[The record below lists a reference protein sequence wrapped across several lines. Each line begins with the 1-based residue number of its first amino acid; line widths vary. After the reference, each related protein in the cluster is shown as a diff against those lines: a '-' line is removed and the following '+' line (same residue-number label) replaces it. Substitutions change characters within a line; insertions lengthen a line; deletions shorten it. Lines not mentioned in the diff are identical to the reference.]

1 MSSQPKPSA
10 RPTGLPAGVEAGP
23 LGKRFL
29 AQLIDASVPI
39 VIGLVASAIN
49 ARVEDGSAA
58 AVTTTVLAWVLGL
71 AWFGLVWWMV
81 ATRAAGPGMR
91 AMKLQL
97 VGLRNGRPIGWGRF
111 LGRTLI
117 LAALSATV
125 VGLVVM
131 LVLLVQHRRN
141 QGWHDLAVDSVVI
154 KQRSLPPR
162 RRSQPAGS
170 QSKPVPSR
178 PAAVK
183 PGGGAPA
190 SSGRPLA
197 PSATA
202 EVATGMGAG
211 ASAMASA
218 PVSADSVRIRNRQ
231 PSSAPAP
238 TQSIPRATDAGRP
251 LGAGWFAV
259 LDDGRELA
267 VSGLV
272 LLGRN
277 PQARPGEDDA
287 ELIKVADETR
297 TVSKTHLAL
306 GVDATG
312 LFVMDRGSTNG
323 TTLTTVA
330 DGSKPCPAGD
340 VVPAT
345 EGIVSFGDHWL
356 RIERRGD
363 R

>member
-1 MSSQPKPSA
+1 MSSQPKPPA

-29 AQLIDASVPI
+29 AQLIDASVPT
-39 VIGLVASAIN
+39 VVGLVAAAIN
-49 ARVEDGSAA
+49 ARLEAGSAT

-71 AWFGLVWWMV
+71 AWFVLVWWMV
-81 ATRAAGPGMR
+81 ATRAATPGMR

-111 LGRTLI
+111 LGRSLI

-131 LVLLVQHRRN
+131 LVFLVQHRRK
-141 QGWHDLAVDSVVI
+141 QGWHDLAVDSVLI
-154 KQRSLPPR
+154 KRRSLPPR
-162 RRSQPAGS
+162 RPNQPSASQP
-170 QSKPVPSR
+170 KPIGSR
-178 PAAVK
+178 PAAAVK
-183 PGGGAPA
+183 SGTAA
-190 SSGRPLA
+190 SSAPPAARP
-197 PSATA
+197 ATA
-202 EVATGMGAG
+202 GSSTPTGAG
-211 ASAMASA
+211 ASAVAPA
-218 PVSADSVRIRNRQ
+218 PVTSDSVRIRPHQ
-231 PSSAPAP
+231 SSSAPAP
-238 TQSIPRATDAGRP
+238 TQVIPPASDGDRP
-251 LGAGWFAV
+251 LHAGWFAV

-287 ELIKVADETR
+287 ELIKVADDTR

-306 GVDATG
+306 GVDANG

-330 DGSKPCPAGD
+330 NGSKPCPAGD

-356 RIERRGD
+356 RIEWRGD

>member
-29 AQLIDASVPI
+29 AQLIDVSVPL
-39 VIGLVASAIN
+39 VIWLVAAAIN
-49 ARVEDGSAA
+49 GRVEDGSAG

-131 LVLLVQHRRN
+131 LVFLVQHRRN

-162 RRSQPAGS
+162 RPQQPGAS
-170 QSKPVPSR
+170 RSKPVTAGPAAAVRSGAAASSAPPAAR
-178 PAAVK
+178 PATAG
-183 PGGGAPA
+183 PPA
-190 SSGRPLA
+190 
-197 PSATA
+197 AT
-202 EVATGMGAG
+202 GAG
-211 ASAMASA
+211 ASAMPPAG
-218 PVSADSVRIRNRQ
+218 VSSDSVRMRPRQ

-238 TQSIPRATDAGRP
+238 TEVIPPSSGDGRP
-251 LGAGWFAV
+251 LDAGWFAV

-306 GVDATG
+306 GVDANG

-330 DGSKPCPAGD
+330 NGSKPCPAGD